1 MRSTSGLS
9 RAARGTASFSSSS
22 TRTAAPE
29 AHTGA
34 TAAVPSREPAAT
46 SSTAAKGAGAIAGE
60 IPSGLERRAD
70 STVGQNCESDAIV
83 PAMATCASGWEPV
96 QVTFLGTSSGVPTR
110 GRNVSAVALRLPQRA
125 ELWLFDC
132 GEGTQHQFL
141 RSELRV
147 SQLRRVFVT
156 HMHGDHV
163 FGLPGLLASL
173 GLAGTCGGI
182 DLYGPDRLRDYL
194 EGVLHTSSTRIGY
207 PLRFHRSAPAAT
219 HGVPLL
225 EDGDISVRCAPLN
238 HRVPAHAYRVDQ
250 KPRSGRFDAEQA
262 RRLGIPEGPVRAQL
276 KRGLTVT
283 LEDGRVINGAS
294 LCGPERPGASV
305 VYCTDTVFCDA
316 AVELAR
322 GADLLIHEST
332 FAHAEAEMAFA
343 RQHSTS
349 TMAAQTALAAGVKQ
363 LALTH
368 LSPRYGPGN
377 PVTPDDLLAE
387 ARAIFPNTV
396 LARDFLSIDVLP
408 DEPEPAT

>member
-1 MRSTSGLS
+1 LLAAEKRSIV
-9 RAARGTASFSSSS
+9 TA
-22 TRTAAPE
+22 
-29 AHTGA
+29 
-34 TAAVPSREPAAT
+34 V
-46 SSTAAKGAGAIAGE
+46 
-60 IPSGLERRAD
+60 
-70 STVGQNCESDAIV
+70 
-83 PAMATCASGWEPV
+83 ATCARGV
-96 QVTFLGTSSGVPTR
+96 FGLQVTFLGTSSGVPTR

-141 RSELRV
+141 RSDLRV

-173 GLAGTCGGI
+173 GLAGTCSGI
-182 DLYGPDRLRDYL
+182 DLYGPDRLRDFL

-207 PLRFHRSAPAAT
+207 PLRYHRSSGYAT
-219 HGVPLL
+219 SGATLL
-225 EDGDISVRCAPLN
+225 EDGDISVRCAPLT
-238 HRVPAHAYRVDQ
+238 HRVPACAYRVDQ
-250 KPRSGRFDAEQA
+250 KPRPGRFDVEQA
-262 RRLGIPEGPVRAQL
+262 RALGIPPGPIYAQL
-276 KRGLTVT
+276 KQGRSVT
-283 LEDGRVINGAS
+283 LEDGRIINGAS

-305 VYCTDTVFCDA
+305 VYCTDTVFCEA

-368 LSPRYGPGN
+368 LSPRYVAGN
-377 PVTPDDLLAE
+377 PVSPDDLLAE
-387 ARAIFPNTV
+387 ARAIFPNT
-396 LARDFLSIDVLP
+396 LMARDFLSIDVLP
-408 DEPEPAT
+408 EDSEDKPSEQG